1 MQHRCAHTMGRT
13 SYRSYQFVHY
23 ATTAKPNLGKLNHP
37 QNIAQITDV
46 AGAGPLPRKGVPTS
60 RGSQGM
66 NTEVKAL
73 RHELGNAE
81 ARNLALRLL
90 LDQLVANPSEEL
102 RAKIRALLMGD
113 QS

>member
-1 MQHRCAHTMGRT
+1 
-13 SYRSYQFVHY
+13 
-23 ATTAKPNLGKLNHP
+23 
-37 QNIAQITDV
+37 
-46 AGAGPLPRKGVPTS
+46 
-60 RGSQGM
+60 M

-102 RAKIRALLMGD
+102 RAQIRALLLDD